1 MAIAVTF
8 TPTAMTAEQY
18 DEVMRR
24 LEAAGAGSPPG
35 RLHHIAASDGTK
47 LRVVDVWES
56 PQAFEQFGQTLMP
69 ILQQLGIP
77 RPPPE
82 IRQVHNV
89 IGG

>member
-8 TPTAMTAEQY
+8 TPTAMTAAQY
-18 DEVMRR
+18 DEVIRQ
-24 LEAAGAGSPPG
+24 LEAAGAGTPPG
-35 RLHHIAASDGTK
+35 RRYHVAASDGTN

-69 ILQQLGIP
+69 ILQRMGIAL
-77 RPPPE
+77 PPPE
-82 IRQVHNV
+82 IRQIHNV